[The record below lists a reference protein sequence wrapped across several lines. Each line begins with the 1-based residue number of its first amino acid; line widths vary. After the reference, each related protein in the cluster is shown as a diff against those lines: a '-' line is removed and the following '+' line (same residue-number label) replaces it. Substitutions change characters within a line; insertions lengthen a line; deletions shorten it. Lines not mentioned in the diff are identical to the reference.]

1 MIQVEEETADIL
13 EKSLSGERI
22 TKEEA
27 YELMLS
33 ASLFSIGQAA
43 DTLREKICGAE
54 VSYVVNRNINFTNI
68 CQGSC
73 KFCAYKVGSGSKSGF
88 LMSPVTIQ
96 RLCEEAV
103 ALGATEVCIQ
113 GGLHPGIDI
122 DYYTDILEVV
132 KSTCNVHIHAF
143 SPMEVSYISEKS
155 GLGVKETLTYLKE
168 KGLDSM
174 PGTAAEIFDQEV
186 REIICPEKITADKW
200 IEIVKTAHRLGIPT
214 TATMLYGHIERPE
227 HRVNHLEILRNI
239 QDETKGFTEFVPLS
253 FIHYNTHLKRLYP
266 NLNGASGMDDLRTIA
281 LSRLFL
287 DNFKNIQASW
297 VKLGKK
303 LAQVSLGF
311 GANDLG
317 GTIMDE
323 SISKAAGQKVD
334 ILDEAEMRALIV
346 GAERNPLKRDTLYK
360 PLD

>member
-13 EKSLSGERI
+13 EKSLSGERL

-33 ASLFSIGQAA
+33 DSLFSIGQAA
-43 DTLREKICGAE
+43 DILREKRCGAD

-73 KFCAYKVGSGSKSGF
+73 KFCAYKVGRGSKSGF
-88 LMSPVTIQ
+88 LMSPDTIQ
-96 RLCEEAV
+96 RLCKEAV
-103 ALGATEVCIQ
+103 ESGATEICIQ
-113 GGLHPGIDI
+113 GGLHPEIDI
-122 DYYTDILEVV
+122 DYYADILEAA
-132 KSTCNVHIHAF
+132 KSKCEVHIHAF
-143 SPMEVSYISEKS
+143 SPMEVFYMAEKS
-155 GLGVKETLTYLKE
+155 GLGAKETLALLKE

-186 REIICPEKITADKW
+186 REIICPEKISADEW
-200 IEIVKTAHRLGIPT
+200 IDIVKTAHRLGVPT

-239 QDETKGFTEFVPLS
+239 QDETEGFTEFVPLS
-253 FIHYNTHLKRLYP
+253 FIHYNTHLKSLYP
-266 NLNGASGMDDLRTIA
+266 NLHGASGLDDLRTYAI
-281 LSRLFL
+281 SRLFL
-287 DNFKNIQASW
+287 DNFRNIQASW

-303 LAQVSLGF
+303 LAQVALSY

-323 SISKAAGQKVD
+323 SISRAAGQKVD
-334 ILDEAEMRALIV
+334 VLDEAEMRSLIA
-346 GAERNPLKRDTLYK
+346 GAEKRPLKRNTLYQH
-360 PLD
+360 LD